1 MTPGGRENRHQENRK
16 AAASAGGNKTILV
29 ALVVFTALAL
39 AAIAAFALAGTSG
52 TSGSSGSSD
61 SSGSFTP
68 NDQGLLQP
76 GAEAPDFSAEGVGG
90 GEVSLPEG
98 EPALLTF
105 FATWCPHCNDEAPV
119 LAELAQENGDLNVI
133 MAGMDGEDDPE
144 RVRQFVEEYGIEG
157 EALYEP
163 SLGQTYQVTGYPT
176 TYVIDGQGQIVGANS
191 GQTPKAVLQGWIDE
205 ASS

>member
-1 MTPGGRENRHQENRK
+1 VASSREIRRENRK
-16 AAASAGGNKTILV
+16 GPSGSAGGNKTILV

-39 AAIAAFALAGTSG
+39 AAIAAFALASS
-52 TSGSSGSSD
+52 SGSSGSSD

-76 GAEAPDFSAEGVGG
+76 GAEAPDFSAESVDG
-90 GEVSLPEG
+90 GEISLPEG
-98 EPALLTF
+98 EPTLLTF

-119 LAELAQENGDLNVI
+119 LAELAQENGNLNVI

-144 RVRQFVEEYGIEG
+144 KVRQFVEEYGIEG
-157 EALYEP
+157 EALYQP
-163 SLGQTYQVTGYPT
+163 SLGQAYQVTGYPT

-191 GQTPKAVLQGWIDE
+191 GETPKDVLQGWIDE